1 MEHYV
6 KLKRQYLIFVV
17 IVLSIFFANSIV
29 AQKVF
34 KVSGSADFVSRYVW
48 RGILEND
55 APNIQPSLTFDYSG
69 LSFGFWGSYAL
80 SKINK
85 SEDDF
90 GTSQEID
97 TWISYS
103 LSLENGMGLTA
114 LVTDYYYPQNGIKI
128 SNFNNYDNPAGVGA
142 HTVELGLTFAGNKSF
157 PLNISGYV
165 NIYNDKGNNAYFQV
179 DYFTKITDYNI
190 DLFVGTASGS
200 KDNPV
205 YYGTDK
211 FDIINLGITAQREI
225 KITDSFSLPLFVSY
239 IFNPKAEISY
249 LVFGLSI

>member
-1 MEHYV
+1 M
-6 KLKRQYLIFVV
+6 KLKKQYLIFFVV
-17 IVLSIFFANSIV
+17 SLSFFCVNPII
-29 AQKVF
+29 AQKIF

-55 APNIQPSLTFDYSG
+55 SPNIQPSLTFDYSG
-69 LSFGFWGSYAL
+69 LSFGFWGSYSL

-90 GTSQEID
+90 STSQEID
-97 TWISYS
+97 TWLSYS
-103 LSLENGMGLTA
+103 ITLKNGMGLTA
-114 LVTDYYYPQNGIKI
+114 LATDYYYPQNGIKI
-128 SNFNNYDNPAGVGA
+128 SNFNNYDNPAGAGA
-142 HTVELGLTFAGNKSF
+142 HTVELGLAFAGNKSF
-157 PLNISGYV
+157 PINISGYI

-179 DYFTKITDYNI
+179 DYATKIIDYDI
-190 DLFVGTASGS
+190 DLFIGAANGS

-225 KITDSFSLPLFVSY
+225 KITDSFSLPLFISY
-239 IFNPKAEISY
+239 ILNPKAENSY
-249 LVFGLSI
+249 LVFGLSL